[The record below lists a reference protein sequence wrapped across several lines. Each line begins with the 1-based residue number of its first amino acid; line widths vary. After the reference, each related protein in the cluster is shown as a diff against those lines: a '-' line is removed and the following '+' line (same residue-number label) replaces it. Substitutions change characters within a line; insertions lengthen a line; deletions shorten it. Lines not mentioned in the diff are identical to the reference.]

1 MKDLI
6 FKAEE
11 ISVKLSYFNEA
22 SKVID
27 SLSDNV
33 KYCVIADAK
42 VLDMHQDFRNGLR
55 TLKAAVSN
63 FREHELAS
71 EVTKEMAAA
80 FEDLFLNDLADRSE
94 KI

>member
-42 VLDMHQDFRNGLR
+42 VFGETTTGPITTSRADSTSQRSS
-55 TLKAAVSN
+55 KSV
-63 FREHELAS
+63 EHS
-71 EVTKEMAAA
+71 
-80 FEDLFLNDLADRSE
+80 
-94 KI
+94 